1 MSKEKNKR
9 VLMAAL
15 KNIVDN
21 PPSKTSMSGICGWV
35 SAFVGYHY
43 DKQRSAT
50 VALLSNYW
58 CDWEHY
64 SGNENYPIAHPTELA
79 GYAYNMLDLWDLTT
93 EYGQRRMNL
102 VKYIIER
109 LEKEL
114 E

>member
-1 MSKEKNKR
+1 MSTEKNKR
-9 VLMAAL
+9 TLLDAL
-15 KNIVDN
+15 KNIIDN
-21 PPSKTSMSGICGWV
+21 PPNKTSVSGICGRV
-35 SAFVGYHY
+35 SAYVGYNNDVHRA
-43 DKQRSAT
+43 KV

-58 CDWEHY
+58 GDWEHY
-64 SGNENYPIAHPTELA
+64 SGNENYPVDHPDENA